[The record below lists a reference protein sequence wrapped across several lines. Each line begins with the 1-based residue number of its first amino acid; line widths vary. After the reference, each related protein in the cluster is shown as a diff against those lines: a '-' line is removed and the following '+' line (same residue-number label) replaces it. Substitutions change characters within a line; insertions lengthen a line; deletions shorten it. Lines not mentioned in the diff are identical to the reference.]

1 MKKLLLLLCVF
12 LSTAVRAQEFYEP
25 SDLDVM
31 WRVWDDEWTFNWL
44 IENGNKV
51 DVSVNPAPRYSH
63 SSVVAPTEVC
73 LSFVKNNKFLCLTF
87 SKSEGIRMFTEN
99 QVYTLANHFSSISS
113 LVQQYWF
120 NIDFDRIVFNEVLG
134 WLLIPCGYY
143 GYTGYNAIA
152 INFADMSAVNE
163 VKYLPSDEDVEY
175 YNLQG
180 MKIDEEDAKG
190 QILIRKEG
198 AKSTKIM
205 RR

>member
-73 LSFVKNNKFLCLTF
+73 LSFVKTTN
-87 SKSEGIRMFTEN
+87 S
-99 QVYTLANHFSSISS
+99 YA
-113 LVQQYWF
+113 
-120 NIDFDRIVFNEVLG
+120 
-134 WLLIPCGYY
+134 
-143 GYTGYNAIA
+143 
-152 INFADMSAVNE
+152 
-163 VKYLPSDEDVEY
+163 LPSLSQRVSECS
-175 YNLQG
+175 QR
-180 MKIDEEDAKG
+180 
-190 QILIRKEG
+190 IRYIPLPTI
-198 AKSTKIM
+198 SLL
-205 RR
+205 

>member
-1 MKKLLLLLCVF
+1 
-12 LSTAVRAQEFYEP
+12 
-25 SDLDVM
+25 
-31 WRVWDDEWTFNWL
+31 
-44 IENGNKV
+44 
-51 DVSVNPAPRYSH
+51 
-63 SSVVAPTEVC
+63 
-73 LSFVKNNKFLCLTF
+73 
-87 SKSEGIRMFTEN
+87 MFTEN
-99 QVYTLANHFSSISS
+99 QVYTLANHFSSINS

-143 GYTGYNAIA
+143 EYTGYNAIA
-152 INFADMSAVNE
+152 INFADMSSVNE

>member
-1 MKKLLLLLCVF
+1 
-12 LSTAVRAQEFYEP
+12 
-25 SDLDVM
+25 
-31 WRVWDDEWTFNWL
+31 
-44 IENGNKV
+44 
-51 DVSVNPAPRYSH
+51 
-63 SSVVAPTEVC
+63 
-73 LSFVKNNKFLCLTF
+73 
-87 SKSEGIRMFTEN
+87 MFTEN
-99 QVYTLANHFSSISS
+99 QVYTLANHFSSINS

-143 GYTGYNAIA
+143 EYISLQCHCNQ
-152 INFADMSAVNE
+152 FCRHEFPVNE